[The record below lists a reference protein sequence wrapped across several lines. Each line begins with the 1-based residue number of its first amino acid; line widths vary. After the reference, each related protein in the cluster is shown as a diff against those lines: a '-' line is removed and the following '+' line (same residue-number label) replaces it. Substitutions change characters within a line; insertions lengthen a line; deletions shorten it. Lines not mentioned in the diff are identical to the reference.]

1 MLCSKSQGALH
12 PIQRIMWASQAH
24 RVSIVAFVVVGRALK
39 PERFPEAP
47 PSGIPGGESS
57 KLCVRLNMFVS
68 ATTWSSE
75 VCVEV
80 GMEVCMEVCI
90 MMEVWPTHGDTAVP
104 S

>member
-68 ATTWSSE
+68 ATTELSRLIEE
-75 VCVEV
+75 VCV
-80 GMEVCMEVCI
+80 EVCMEVC
-90 MMEVWPTHGDTAVP
+90 MEVWPTHGDTAVP